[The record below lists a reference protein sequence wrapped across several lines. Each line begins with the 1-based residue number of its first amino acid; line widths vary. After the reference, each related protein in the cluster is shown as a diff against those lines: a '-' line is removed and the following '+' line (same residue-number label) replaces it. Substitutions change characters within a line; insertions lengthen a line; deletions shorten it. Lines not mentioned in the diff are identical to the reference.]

1 MSDCPDCNE
10 NGGNGPRCLRHE
22 EEYITLQ
29 IEVLREELEKV
40 RTKIELEVESEVK
53 YEHSTD

>member
-1 MSDCPDCNE
+1 MSDCPDCNI

-29 IEVLREELEKV
+29 IEVLRAEREKV
-40 RTKIELEVESEVK
+40 RTKIELGIETETES
-53 YEHSTD
+53 